1 MTIKIW
7 DYFLSSQ
14 SLSTTEVK
22 NTSEASGIA
31 ESGFEQEIE
40 LIFQGC
46 LTCVLRFW
54 GIGNR
59 LTGGWS

>member
-31 ESGFEQEIE
+31 ESGTEQEME

-46 LTCVLRFW
+46 LTCEAKIL
-54 GIGNR
+54 GNR
-59 LTGGWS
+59 E

>member
-31 ESGFEQEIE
+31 KSGTEQEME

-46 LTCVLRFW
+46 LTCEAKIL
-54 GIGNR
+54 GNR
-59 LTGGWS
+59 E